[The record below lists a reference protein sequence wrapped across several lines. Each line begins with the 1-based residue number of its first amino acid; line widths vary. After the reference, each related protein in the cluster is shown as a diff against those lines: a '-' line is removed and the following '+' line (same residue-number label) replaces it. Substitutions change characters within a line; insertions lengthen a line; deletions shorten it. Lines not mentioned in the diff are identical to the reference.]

1 MIKIM
6 KCKVCG
12 CDFPP
17 VHEKHYVARDN
28 EKVGLTA
35 AFQSNGE
42 STLYDAFDCPM
53 CGCQVI
59 AQERKRDFVH
69 FDMDEQVDM
78 EGIFD
83 DEQSK

>member
-28 EKVGLTA
+28 EKSGLVATLD
-35 AFQSNGE
+35 SIEGK
-42 STLYDAFDCPM
+42 LYDAFDCPM

-59 AQERKRDFVH
+59 AQERKRDFVP

-83 DEQSK
+83 DE